1 MSHTYKTFAQN
12 AMVQD
17 FRNKG
22 TFQSKDE
29 ILARVNVSTEEQKQD
44 DVEDSINADDLFDFR
59 KVVKDNSE
67 TKNPLDAFKTIPQIN
82 DELNRL
88 TAKEIAFDFKTNAI
102 DKSRETELKKK
113 LAALESMNKDD
124 YEFIEKLEKNLLF
137 KIITI
142 ALCVAFIPFTAKAV
156 FHSVND
162 FVMQPSSQ
170 ALQVKLPTTETVV
183 TISED
188 TLNAISNKQMSTDQ
202 LVSKIGESEYLFK
215 DDKAELAK
223 KIAETTAQKAP
234 VTKEQFNAMLLDGIA
249 KQNSMTT
256 KQLQE
261 QTPPQTMQQIS
272 RIGQTVLEL
281 AHINNKGDEK

>member
-1 MSHTYKTFAQN
+1 MNQYKTFTQN

-17 FRNKG
+17 FKNKG
-22 TFQSKDE
+22 VFQSKDE
-29 ILARVNVSTEEQKQD
+29 ILARLNISTEEQEQD
-44 DVEDSINADDLFDFR
+44 DVEDSIDADDLFDFR
-59 KVVKDNSE
+59 KVVKDNSG

-102 DKSRETELKKK
+102 DKSREIELKKK

-137 KIITI
+137 KIII
-142 ALCVAFIPFTAKAV
+142 IPLCVAFIPFTAKAV

-162 FVMQPSSQ
+162 FVTQPSSQ
-170 ALQVKLPTTETVV
+170 VLQVKLPSTGTVV
-183 TISED
+183 SISGNA
-188 TLNAISNKQMSTDQ
+188 LNAISNKQMTTDQ

-215 DDKAELAK
+215 DDKAELSK
-223 KIAETTAQKAP
+223 KIAETTSQKKP
-234 VTKEQFNAMLLDGIA
+234 ISKEEFNAKLLDGIA
-249 KQNSMTT
+249 KQNGMTT

-261 QTPPQTMQQIS
+261 QTPPATIEQMS
-272 RIGQTVLEL
+272 RIGQMVLDL
-281 AHINNKGDEK
+281 AHNNKGDEK